1 MANSR
6 ANDVEEN
13 ISPLIGVSLYLD
25 TFTSD
30 WTNCDRIATYIARV
44 VSHDRSDSLLYSN
57 LFSSALNELMETA
70 FRANGR
76 TGRLQCQVLRSGRR
90 DRIELVIPCDAEARH
105 FYESAM
111 VRLHADDVP
120 EQYMEALFSRSQIDP
135 HIGLLELAVDYKARL
150 SIRPAPD
157 DSICLTADF
166 VLEDGEF

>member
-1 MANSR
+1 MPDNHT
-6 ANDVEEN
+6 NDAEEN

-70 FRANGR
+70 FRANGKH
-76 TGRLQCQVLRSGRR
+76 GRLQCQVLRSGRR
-90 DRIELVIPCDAEARH
+90 DRIELVVPCDEAARN

-111 VRLHADDVP
+111 QRLHAEDVP
-120 EQYMEALFSRSQIDP
+120 EQYMEALFARSQLDP

-157 DSICLTADF
+157 DAICLTADF